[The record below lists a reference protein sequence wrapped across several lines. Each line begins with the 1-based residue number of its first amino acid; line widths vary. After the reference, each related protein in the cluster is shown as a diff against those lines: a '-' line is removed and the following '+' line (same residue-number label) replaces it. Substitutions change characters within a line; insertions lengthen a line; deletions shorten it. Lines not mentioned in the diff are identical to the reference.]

1 MKFVCLNKSSNV
13 LFYRLDY
20 FKKSTRIRNNIE
32 ERNFGGT
39 EMDLSSVVGVIL
51 GFVALLVGMF
61 FKGVTPIAL
70 LNPAAIL
77 IILVGTVAAV
87 SIAFPVNE
95 LKRVPKLFG
104 LLFKEQKLQSDGE
117 IIKMFS
123 QWADLARRE
132 GLLALEGKADDV
144 ENPFLRNGLT
154 LAIDGQN
161 ADYIR
166 DVLTEEVEAMEERH
180 LSGALIFTQ
189 AGTYAPTLGVLG
201 AVIGLIAALGDLNDI
216 DKLGHAISAAFVATL
231 LGIFTGYV
239 LWHPFANKLKR
250 KSKQEIRQKMMM
262 IEGILSVLEG
272 EAPRVIEQ
280 KLSSY
285 LSLKERMKIMDE
297 SGANGLGK
305 EA

>member
-1 MKFVCLNKSSNV
+1 
-13 LFYRLDY
+13 
-20 FKKSTRIRNNIE
+20 
-32 ERNFGGT
+32 
-39 EMDLSSVVGVIL
+39 MDLSSVIGVVLALIS
-51 GFVALLVGMF
+51 LLVGMVM
-61 FKGVTPIAL
+61 KGVNLSAL
-70 LNPAAIL
+70 ANPAAIL
-77 IILVGTVAAV
+77 IIIFGTASAV
-87 SIAFPVNE
+87 IIAFPMKE

-104 LLFKEQKLQSDGE
+104 ILFKETKLAGDLE

-132 GLLALEGKADDV
+132 GLLALEGKASEV
-144 ENPFLRNGLT
+144 EDPFLKNGLT

-166 DVLTEEVEAMEERH
+166 DVLTEEVEALEDRH
-180 LSGALIFTQ
+180 RSGALIFTQ

-201 AVIGLIAALGDLNDI
+201 AVVGLIAALKDMSDI
-216 DKLGHAISAAFVATL
+216 AALGHAISAAFVATL

-250 KSKQEIRQKMMM
+250 KSAVEVKQKRMM

-285 LSLKERMKIMDE
+285 LTMEERRKFSSE
-297 SGANGLGK
+297 SGDDGGK

>member
-1 MKFVCLNKSSNV
+1 MNYIYTILYLYLKYGKIDDIKSV
-13 LFYRLDY
+13 R
-20 FKKSTRIRNNIE
+20 R
-32 ERNFGGT
+32 FGGPR
-39 EMDLSSVVGVIL
+39 MDISSVVGLIIA
-51 GFVALLVGMF
+51 F
-61 FKGVTPIAL
+61 IAL
-70 LNPAAIL
+70 LTGMVLKGVSLSAFYNPAAIL
-77 IILVGTVAAV
+77 IIIFGTISAV
-87 SIAFPVNE
+87 TIAFPVKE
-95 LKRVPKLFG
+95 LKRVPKLFKI
-104 LLFKEQKLQSDGE
+104 LFKETKLADDIE

-132 GLLALEGKADDV
+132 GLLALESKASEIED
-144 ENPFLRNGLT
+144 PFLKNGLT

-166 DVLTEEVEAMEERH
+166 DVLTEEVEAMEDRH
-180 LSGALIFTQ
+180 ASGAAIFTQ

-201 AVIGLIAALGDLNDI
+201 AVVGLISALADMNDI
-216 DKLGHAISAAFVATL
+216 EKLGHAISAAFMATL

-250 KSKQEIRQKMMM
+250 KSAVEVKQKRMM

-285 LSLKERMKIMDE
+285 LTMEERRQITGE
-297 SGANGLGK
+297 SGAGGLGK
-305 EA
+305 ES

>member
-1 MKFVCLNKSSNV
+1 
-13 LFYRLDY
+13 
-20 FKKSTRIRNNIE
+20 
-32 ERNFGGT
+32 
-39 EMDLSSVVGVIL
+39 MDLSTVFGLVL
-51 GFVALLVGMF
+51 GFVALFVGMAM
-61 FKGVTPIAL
+61 KGVTPDNL

-77 IILVGTVAAV
+77 IIIFGTIASVG
-87 SIAFPVNE
+87 IAFPMNE

-104 LLFKEQKLQSDGE
+104 VLFKEQKLASDAD
-117 IIKMFS
+117 IIRMFS
-123 QWADLARRE
+123 SWANVARRE
-132 GLLALEGKADDV
+132 GLLSLEAKTDEILD
-144 ENPFLRNGLT
+144 PFLKNGLG

-166 DVLTEEVEAMEERH
+166 DVLNEEVDAMENRH
-180 LSGALIFTQ
+180 AVGSLIFSQ

-201 AVIGLIAALGDLNDI
+201 AVVGLVAALKNLNDI
-216 DKLGHAISAAFVATL
+216 EALGVAISAAFIATL

-250 KSKQEIRQKMMM
+250 KSSEEVRQKMMM

-285 LSLKERMKIMDE
+285 LSAEERSKLAIKNEGD
-297 SGANGLGK
+297 NK
-305 EA
+305 EANRFAEET